1 MALGPPLIVATLG
14 VVGAAVAVKYLVKR
28 WHRANAERLRPKDA
42 PTPDLGAAVPKLRR
56 DPETG
61 IYRP

>member
-1 MALGPPLIVATLG
+1 MVFGPPLIVAALG
-14 VVGAAVAVKYLVKR
+14 VVGAAVAVKYLVNR
-28 WHRANAERLRPKDA
+28 WQRANAERLRPKDA
-42 PTPDLGAAVPKLRR
+42 PIPDTGAAVPKLRR